1 MQQMALLSVELVVL
15 PSVVLLIPLYL
26 YIKSRRSNHNP
37 LLPTNWLI
45 LGVLP
50 SIAANRHSFHDFVT
64 SVLTTTKLN
73 FRVRGPPWTNMR
85 LFLTCDPENVRHI
98 FTRNFANYPKGGG
111 FAAVFGTLEGTIFT
125 ADGEPWRRQRTR
137 IHHVFTRPSFLA
149 FMSCTCRDKVARGLL
164 PLLSRMAAAGA
175 PFDMDD
181 MLGRLVIDMTVM
193 LVFGEDPR
201 CLSSAGKPA
210 TTMPVAAA
218 MDAVMEVAFFRNA
231 VPTPLWKAMR
241 CLRIGPER
249 KVAAAEAVLRGFVS
263 EKIRRRIA
271 GGEPAAAAV
280 HVDILSHYIDDPDC
294 YSDGARRREPTD
306 FMLRTFINFMVALR
320 DPVGAALP
328 WLVYSLAT
336 HPRVVAAAREELA
349 PVAASRRRTSS
360 SPAGGGE
367 EAMEVVFEPEELQ
380 GLVYLRAALLESLR
394 LYPPGPIERKAVA
407 ADDVLPSGHAVRA
420 GETVLVPVYSMG
432 RMESVWGEDCREY
445 RPERWISEDGAR
457 LRFVPSYKFL
467 SFNTGPRS
475 CLGKGIAMAQMMT
488 VAAAVAWNFDV
499 EVVEG
504 HAVEPKL
511 SVVLQ
516 MKNGLMVKVKR
527 RGGWCDMSR

>member
-1 MQQMALLSVELVVL
+1 MQQMALLSVEQLVL

-26 YIKSRRSNHNP
+26 YIKSRRSNNNP
-37 LLPTNWLI
+37 LLPTNWPI

-85 LFLTCDPENVRHI
+85 FFLTCDPENVRHI
-98 FTRNFANYPKGGG
+98 FTTNFANYPKGGD
-111 FAAVFGTLEGTIFT
+111 FAAVFGILEGTIFT
-125 ADGEPWRRQRTR
+125 ADGEPWRRQRAR

-149 FMSCTCRDKVARGLL
+149 FMSCTCRDKVAHGLL

-181 MLGRLVIDMTVM
+181 MLGRLVLDMTAT
-193 LVFGEDPR
+193 LVFGEDPL
-201 CLSSAGKPA
+201 CLSADKPA
-210 TTMPVAAA
+210 VPVAAA
-218 MDAVMEVAFFRNA
+218 MDAVMEVAFFRHT
-231 VPTPLWKAMR
+231 VPTACWKAMR
-241 CLRIGPER
+241 RLGIGPER
-249 KVAAAEAVLRGFVS
+249 NVAAAEAVLWDFVS

-271 GGEPAAAAV
+271 AGVPAAV
-280 HVDILSHYIDDPDC
+280 HVDILSHYIDDDPDFFE
-294 YSDGARRREPTD
+294 DGGAAREPTD
-306 FMLRTFINFMVALR
+306 FLLRTFINFMVALR

-336 HPRVVAAAREELA
+336 HPRVVSTVREELA
-349 PVAASRRRTSS
+349 PIVANDGR
-360 SPAGGGE
+360 
-367 EAMEVVFEPEELQ
+367 AMAAVVFEPEKLR
-380 GLVYLRAALLESLR
+380 GLVYLRAAVLESLR
-394 LYPPGPIERKAVA
+394 LYPPGPIERKAVV
-407 ADDVLPSGHAVRA
+407 ADDVLPSGHAVCA
-420 GETVLVPVYSMG
+420 VETVLVPVYSMG

-445 RPERWISEDGAR
+445 RPERWISTSEDGACR

-504 HAVEPKL
+504 HAVEHKL

-527 RGGWCDMSR
+527 REGYGVI